1 MPTRFKQGFTMTQ
14 QDQRRS
20 APSALRN
27 RETIAN
33 ILQSVLP
40 DSGVVLE
47 IGSGTGEHVI
57 HFAEKF
63 SNLTFQ
69 PTERDPVKLE
79 SIIAWTEETK
89 LPNIRHPFAFD
100 LLEDDAPIEK
110 ADAVI
115 SANVIHIA
123 PWAATVALFKLAGQ
137 LLPSDAPLF
146 FYGPFHR
153 SDIET
158 APSNVAFD
166 AKLHAENPG
175 GGLRH
180 IDDMTALGE
189 ENGFSPPMIIEMPA
203 NNLSVIFKKI

>member
-1 MPTRFKQGFTMTQ
+1 MSQ

-27 RETIAN
+27 REAIAS

-40 DSGVVLE
+40 DSGIILE

-79 SIIAWTEETK
+79 SIIVWIEETK

-123 PWAATVALFKLAGQ
+123 PWAATIALFKLAGQ

-146 FYGPFHR
+146 FYGPFLQQGV
-153 SDIET
+153 ET
-158 APSNVAFD
+158 SQGNLDFD

-180 IDDMTALGE
+180 IDDMTALGLE
-189 ENGFSPPMIIEMPA
+189 HGFTPPMIIEMPA
-203 NNLSVIFKKI
+203 NNLSVIFRKV